1 MAADPPPPPPP
12 PGGPDD
18 EDPAKEEEL
27 FALFRHLRERV
38 FVGSSEIVSHVMRG
52 IEAQIQTAP
61 RESFA
66 ATVLVQLTNWITSW
80 VDPDARDGDEADRP
94 QEPND
99 EALPEKPAGDDGNS
113 PGDDDE

>member
-1 MAADPPPPPPP
+1 MAAAPPPPPPD
-12 PGGPDD
+12 GPDD

-80 VDPDARDGDEADRP
+80 VDPDARDGDDADGTK
-94 QEPND
+94 EPNE
-99 EALPEKPAGDDGNS
+99 EARPETPAGDEGPS